1 MAQDRSRDVRQRTN
15 VLAQEEMMV
24 AWLSL
29 VIVEGERGR
38 LPDMEGCKML
48 AAY

>member
-1 MAQDRSRDVRQRTN
+1 MAQDKSRDIRQRTN
-15 VLAQEEMMV
+15 ELAQEEMTV

-29 VIVEGERGR
+29 VIEEGERGG
-38 LPDMEGCKML
+38 LPDMEGYKML

>member
-1 MAQDRSRDVRQRTN
+1 MAQDRSRDARQRIN

-24 AWLSL
+24 DWLSL
-29 VIVEGERGR
+29 VLVEGERGR
-38 LPDMEGCKML
+38 LLDMEGYKML

>member
-1 MAQDRSRDVRQRTN
+1 MAQDKSRDIKQRTN
-15 VLAQEEMMV
+15 VLAQEEMTV

-29 VIVEGERGR
+29 IIVEGERGG
-38 LPDMEGCKML
+38 LPDMEGYKML